1 MKQRRFI
8 MTVGALTFRAEPD
21 FIEAVRAYAEKMGM
35 SVNSALKEIIAPV
48 IGFARS
54 RKATAPRNDLSRF
67 CGVLKDVDCTEL
79 EAAQSSFSP
88 VDEEMWK

>member
-1 MKQRRFI
+1 

-21 FIEAVRAYAEKMGM
+21 FIEAIRAYAEKMGM
-35 SVNSALKEIIAPV
+35 SVNSTLKEIIAPV

-54 RKATAPRNDLSRF
+54 RTATAPRNDLAKF

-79 EAAQSSFSP
+79 EAAQTAFSTI
-88 VDEEMWK
+88 DEEMWK